1 LTSLRD
7 DRMVAALA
15 AVVFTAASVTCAVL
29 SDGFL
34 TADALTHYLYA
45 KYAFA
50 EPYLLVD
57 VWGRPLVTALYA
69 VPATLGGRLGVRIT
83 SLLLALICSVAAYQI
98 ARGQGLRRPVLAL
111 LFTLAQP
118 LVFLNSFAEM
128 TELPFATLA
137 ALAFWAYQ
145 SRQWGTAAA
154 LAALLP
160 LARPEGFELVA
171 LAAVGL
177 TINRK
182 FLPTLLLPLPLL
194 AWNHAGW
201 ELFGREG
208 AWWRWLPDHW
218 PYARESAYPSGNLLQ
233 FVYFLPAVVGP
244 LVLPATLVGMW
255 LSISGRP
262 ESDRHLR
269 TCRVAT
275 AAIPLSILAVH
286 SLLYALG
293 KMASYGEP
301 RYLLVAA
308 PLWAVLS
315 ARGWEWIINALRWRQ
330 PVRWALVASVLP
342 ASVLLYHRVLPLRRP
357 AHWETAERVASYIRE
372 RLAPAGYTKIMVA
385 HPAVFYYLGVSPT
398 DRGRIIEWRRDTV
411 AYPAQGAA
419 LVWDPIYSPRN
430 ATAERSL
437 TLAEIRSAG
446 WVQWDDLTVSES
458 TVRPTPDPS
467 DQLQSVG
474 QWFVFISPHR
484 EK

>member
-1 LTSLRD
+1 MTALRD
-7 DRMVAALA
+7 DRTVALRAVIVFAAL
-15 AVVFTAASVTCAVL
+15 SLTCAIS

-69 VPATLGGRLGVRIT
+69 IPAMLGGRLGVRVT
-83 SLLLALICSVAAYQI
+83 ALLLALVCSISAYQI
-98 ARGQGLRRPVLAL
+98 ARGQGIRRPVLAL

-137 ALAFWAYQ
+137 GLAFWAYLA
-145 SRQWGTAAA
+145 RRWWTAAA
-154 LAALLP
+154 LVALLP
-160 LARPEGFELVA
+160 LARPEGFEFIA
-171 LAAVGL
+171 LAALGL
-177 TINRK
+177 ALNRK
-182 FLPTLLLPLPLL
+182 FLPLLLLPLPLL
-194 AWNHAGW
+194 VWNHAGW

-218 PYARESAYPSGNLLQ
+218 PYARDSAYPAGHLLQ

-244 LVLPATLVGMW
+244 LILPATLVGMW
-255 LSISGRP
+255 LSIGGKP

-269 TCRVAT
+269 ACRLMT
-275 AAIPLSILAVH
+275 AVIPLSILAVH
-286 SLLYALG
+286 SLLYAFG

-308 PLWAVLS
+308 PFWAVLS
-315 ARGWEWIINALRWRQ
+315 ARGWEWMTDALYWRR
-330 PVRWALVASVLP
+330 PVRWALIASVLP
-342 ASVLLYHRVLPLRRP
+342 ASALLYHRVLPLRRP
-357 AHWETAERVASYIRE
+357 AHWETAERVAGEIRE
-372 RLAPAGYTKIMVA
+372 RLAPAGYTKVLVA
-385 HPAVFYYLGVSPT
+385 HPAVFYYLGISPT
-398 DRGRIIEWRRDTV
+398 DRGRTLEWRRDTV
-411 AYPAQGAA
+411 AYPARGAT

-437 TLAEIRSAG
+437 SLAEIRSAG
-446 WVQWDDLTVSES
+446 WIQWGELTVAES
-458 TVRPTPDPS
+458 TGRPTPDPS
-467 DQLQSVG
+467 NQLQGSGNWVI
-474 QWFVFISPHR
+474 FIGPER

>member
-1 LTSLRD
+1 MTSLRD

-15 AVVFTAASVTCAVL
+15 AVVFTAASVTCAIL

-57 VWGRPLVTALYA
+57 VWARPLVTALYA
-69 VPATLGGRLGVRIT
+69 VPAMLGGRLSVRIT
-83 SLLLALICSVAAYQI
+83 SLLFALVCSIAACQI
-98 ARGQGLRRPVLAL
+98 ARGQGLHRPVLAL

-137 ALAFWAYQ
+137 GLAFLAYQ
-145 SRQWGTAAA
+145 ARRWWTAAA

-160 LARPEGFELVA
+160 LARPEGFELIA

-177 TINRK
+177 AMNRK
-182 FLPTLLLPLPLL
+182 FLPMLLLPLPLL
-194 AWNHAGW
+194 LWNHAGW

-218 PYARESAYPSGNLLQ
+218 PYARDSAYPSGNLLQ

-244 LVLPATLVGMW
+244 LILPGTLVGVW
-255 LSISGRP
+255 LSARNLP

-269 TCRVAT
+269 TCRLMT

-308 PLWAVLS
+308 PFSAVLS
-315 ARGWEWIINALRWRQ
+315 ARGWEWIAHVLRWRH
-330 PVRWALVASVLP
+330 PVRWAMVASVLP

-357 AHWETAERVASYIRE
+357 AHWETAERVATDIRE
-372 RLAPAGYTKIMVA
+372 RLAPAGYPKVLVA

-398 DRGRIIEWRRDTV
+398 DRGRTIEWRRDTV
-411 AYPAQGAA
+411 AHPAHGAA
-419 LVWDPIYSPRN
+419 LVWDPIYCPRN

-446 WVQWDDLTVSES
+446 WVQWEELTVSEP
-458 TVRPTPDPS
+458 TGRPTPDPS
-467 DQLQSVG
+467 DQLHGSG
-474 QWFVFISPHR
+474 NWFVFISPQR